1 MNSRAFAAFAAFLT
15 FSNETDFKLPYAIL
29 LKIVSLNNMVS
40 WLTRARF
47 FLNELFEI
55 SFISILSS
63 RMDPELTS

>member
-47 FLNELFEI
+47 F
-55 SFISILSS
+55 S
-63 RMDPELTS
+63 